1 MASDGNKRNVP
12 IRVARRLPIYYRFL
26 RELMENGVERISS
39 AELGARIGVTA
50 SQLRQDLSHF
60 GSFGQQGYGYRVDD
74 LYREISDILG
84 LHQRYKMVLI
94 GSGNLG
100 RAIANYEGFRRRGFQ
115 VVAAFDADPDVIGTR
130 VGVLEVQPIDQLE
143 EYLRRIKIHI
153 GVLTVPAHGA
163 QKVVDTLVRCGVKG
177 IWSFAP
183 VRIQVPS
190 DVAVE
195 HIHLSDS
202 LLSLAFRMRQAAIQ
216 AEEDEFEDA

>member
-12 IRVARRLPIYYRFL
+12 VRVARRLPIYYRFL

-74 LYREISDILG
+74 LYKEISDILG

-143 EYLRRIKIHI
+143 DYLRRIKINI
-153 GVLTVPAHGA
+153 GVLTVPAHAA
-163 QKVVDTLVRCGVKG
+163 QKVADILVRCGVKG

-183 VRIQVPS
+183 IRLQVPP
-190 DVAVE
+190 DVVVE
-195 HIHLSDS
+195 HLHLSDS
-202 LLSLAFRMRQAAIQ
+202 LLSLAFRMRQVALQ
-216 AEEDEFEDA
+216 TEESEPDEE